1 MDILGHRV
9 DVSEVRVKYVAEN
22 TATSNYEANSDW
34 QALILLD
41 CTVDQDAE
49 SEGLA
54 REVTTRMQKL
64 RKEVSTAQ
72 GSIIYESSCH
82 SDSLNEIQPT
92 L

>member
-41 CTVDQDAE
+41 CTIDQDAE

-54 REVTTRMQKL
+54 REVTNRMQKL

-72 GSIIYESSCH
+72 GYIIYE
-82 SDSLNEIQPT
+82 LK
-92 L
+92 

>member
-54 REVTTRMQKL
+54 REVTNRMQKL

-72 GSIIYESSCH
+72 DYYYYESLCH
-82 SDSLNEIQPT
+82 SDSLNEIPPT
-92 L
+92 V

>member
-41 CTVDQDAE
+41 CTIDQDAE

-54 REVTTRMQKL
+54 REVTNRMQKL
-64 RKEVSTAQ
+64 RKEVSTAL
-72 GSIIYESSCH
+72 GYIIYESLCH
-82 SDSLNEIQPT
+82 SDSLNEIPPT
-92 L
+92 V

>member
-41 CTVDQDAE
+41 CTIDQDAE

-54 REVTTRMQKL
+54 REVTNRMQKL
-64 RKEVSTAQ
+64 RKEVSTAL
-72 GSIIYESSCH
+72 GNIIYES
-82 SDSLNEIQPT
+82 
-92 L
+92 

>member
-54 REVTTRMQKL
+54 REVTNRMQKL

-72 GSIIYESSCH
+72 GNIIYELS
-82 SDSLNEIQPT
+82 
-92 L
+92 